1 MAEPHRLETDDTP
14 NARGALVPALA
25 AVAHPRDGASLSN
38 GVEMSSAPERAPRF
52 PRRPR
57 MWRPLLTLLR
67 LVLIAGTYC
76 YIMANLVATIAM
88 SKKAT
93 RTTDGLAIDRGRR

>member
-1 MAEPHRLETDDTP
+1 
-14 NARGALVPALA
+14 
-25 AVAHPRDGASLSN
+25 
-38 GVEMSSAPERAPRF
+38 
-52 PRRPR
+52 